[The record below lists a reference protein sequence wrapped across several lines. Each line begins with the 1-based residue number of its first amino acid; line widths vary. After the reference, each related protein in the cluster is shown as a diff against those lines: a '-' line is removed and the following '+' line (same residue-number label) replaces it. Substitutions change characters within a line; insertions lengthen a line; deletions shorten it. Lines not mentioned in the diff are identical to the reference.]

1 MREVKKLIEEFA
13 PTDCNVLILGP
24 SGTGKEPV
32 ARLIHFYS
40 MRSGGPFVPV
50 NCAGIP
56 ENLIEGELFGWV
68 KGAFTGAT
76 TNRKGHFETADHG
89 TIFLDE
95 IGDMPI
101 YLQTKLLRVLQ
112 DKIITRIGESQGT
125 TIDCRVVAATNT
137 ELKTALIEKK
147 FREDLYY
154 RLAVGIINVPP
165 LSDRT
170 VDIPLLVK
178 HFLVKHTALLYGA
191 ENPVPGIS
199 GEAMRAIEQHHFPGN
214 VRELE
219 NVIERALV
227 HSKGEQIC
235 LEHLQDLS
243 KTVREEAKEDF
254 AALKPHPVTSR
265 LLEAVRSI
273 QTSFK
278 ITSAENIA
286 RYLTEKGRREFSRKD
301 FAVFLNGPKEH
312 DANTDSYGTA
322 GRFIKALVAKGALI
336 HNGERADKSRFWVA
350 KDYLISEETLTD
362 LARPEDAVP
371 DDMAPRKGSKEAH
384 FSVQSG
390 LPAEAPM
397 HSVSTELVLSITPL
411 PMAEE
416 SSNAI
421 LKRVKEDDAEPQ
433 QEMDDQ
439 KRRRETVKDEKQ
451 QEQAIAVNIQS
462 EALHIEDITQKNK
475 REGHV
480 EQKIG
485 ENIIAKSVVFKNIKQ
500 EAE

>member
-1 MREVKKLIEEFA
+1 M
-13 PTDCNVLILGP
+13 
-24 SGTGKEPV
+24 
-32 ARLIHFYS
+32 
-40 MRSGGPFVPV
+40 PV

-165 LSDRT
+165 LSDQT

-235 LEHLQDLS
+235 L
-243 KTVREEAKEDF
+243 
-254 AALKPHPVTSR
+254 
-265 LLEAVRSI
+265 SI
-273 QTSFK
+273 FRTFPRQS
-278 ITSAENIA
+278 
-286 RYLTEKGRREFSRKD
+286 EK
-301 FAVFLNGPKEH
+301 
-312 DANTDSYGTA
+312 
-322 GRFIKALVAKGALI
+322 
-336 HNGERADKSRFWVA
+336 
-350 KDYLISEETLTD
+350 
-362 LARPEDAVP
+362 
-371 DDMAPRKGSKEAH
+371 
-384 FSVQSG
+384 
-390 LPAEAPM
+390 
-397 HSVSTELVLSITPL
+397 
-411 PMAEE
+411 
-416 SSNAI
+416 
-421 LKRVKEDDAEPQ
+421 
-433 QEMDDQ
+433 
-439 KRRRETVKDEKQ
+439 KRRRTSRPS
-451 QEQAIAVNIQS
+451 N
-462 EALHIEDITQKNK
+462 LTP
-475 REGHV
+475 
-480 EQKIG
+480 
-485 ENIIAKSVVFKNIKQ
+485 
-500 EAE
+500 